1 MAHFGKELLVEKS
14 KRRSFGK
21 ASMMLEAVCF
31 EALDLGGFICHC
43 LKRMYLKETSLQL

>member
-14 KRRSFGK
+14 KCRSFGK

-31 EALDLGGFICHC
+31 EALDLGGFCHC